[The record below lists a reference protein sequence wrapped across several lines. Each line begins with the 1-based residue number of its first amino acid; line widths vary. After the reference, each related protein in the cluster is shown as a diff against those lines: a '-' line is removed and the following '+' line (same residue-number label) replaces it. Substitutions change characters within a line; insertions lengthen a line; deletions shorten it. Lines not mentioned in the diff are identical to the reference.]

1 MRENNR
7 AIGSKFEKEAGAY
20 LKKHGYEILEYNYRC
35 RAGEIDIIARDRA
48 YLVFI
53 EVKYRRDEHEGDPA
67 EAVDARKQARILRT
81 ARYYMTRYHI
91 SEDTPCRFDVVAVLG
106 SNVRLIRDAFW
117 CG

>member
-1 MRENNR
+1 MSLEDGKR
-7 AIGSKFEKEAGAY
+7 AEQKASSHLQALGYTILTCNFHSKF
-20 LKKHGYEILEYNYRC
+20 
-35 RAGEIDIIARDRA
+35 GEIDIIARDRD